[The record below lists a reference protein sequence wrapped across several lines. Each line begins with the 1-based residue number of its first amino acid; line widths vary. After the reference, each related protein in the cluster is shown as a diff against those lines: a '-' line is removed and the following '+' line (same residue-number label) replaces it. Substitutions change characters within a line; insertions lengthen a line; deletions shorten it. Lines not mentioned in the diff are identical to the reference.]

1 MYQFYVVEVQKHED
15 GEFGHIV
22 HWAFDEDFQKARNK
36 GESKYHEVLAAA
48 AISDLPEHGAIL
60 FGSDCQPLMDK
71 CYKHGDT
78 NEQTNDRG
86 CKTW

>member
-48 AISDLPEHGAIL
+48 AVSDLPQHGAIL

-71 CYKHGDT
+71 CYKHNAEGSDNGD
-78 NEQTNDRG
+78 N
-86 CKTW
+86 

>member
-1 MYQFYVVEVQKHED
+1 MYQFYVVEVQKHAD

-22 HWAFDEDFQKARNK
+22 HWAFDEDLQKARNK

-48 AISDLPEHGAIL
+48 AVSDLPEHGAIL

-71 CYKHGDT
+71 CYKHGET
-78 NEQTNDRG
+78 NEQTNDL
-86 CKTW
+86 

>member
-22 HWAFDEDFQKARNK
+22 HWAFDEDLQKARNK

-48 AISDLPEHGAIL
+48 AVSDLPEHGAIL

-71 CYKHGDT
+71 CYKHGEA
-78 NEQTNDRG
+78 NEQADDL
-86 CKTW
+86 